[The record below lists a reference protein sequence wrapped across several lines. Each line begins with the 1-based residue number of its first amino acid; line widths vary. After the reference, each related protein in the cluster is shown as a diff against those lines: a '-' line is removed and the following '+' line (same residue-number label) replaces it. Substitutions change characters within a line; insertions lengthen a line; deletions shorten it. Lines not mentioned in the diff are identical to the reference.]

1 MSDLKLYALNAFSLT
16 ISFTD
21 IELGLKIILL
31 IVSIGY
37 TLSRWLG
44 SKEKKDVQDK

>member
-21 IELGLKIILL
+21 IELGLKITLL

-37 TLSRWLG
+37 TLSKWVNFRKNKNG
-44 SKEKKDVQDK
+44 GA

>member
-1 MSDLKLYALNAFSLT
+1 MSDFKLYLLNAFSLT
-16 ISFTD
+16 VSFTD

-37 TLSRWLG
+37 TI
-44 SKEKKDVQDK
+44 SKWVDFKIKKNVEDK